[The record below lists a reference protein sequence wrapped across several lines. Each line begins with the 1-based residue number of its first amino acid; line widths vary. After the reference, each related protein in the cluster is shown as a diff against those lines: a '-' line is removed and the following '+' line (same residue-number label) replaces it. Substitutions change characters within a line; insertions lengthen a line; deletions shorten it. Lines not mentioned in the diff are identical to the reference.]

1 MPNAL
6 NQNSIAI
13 VFLSV
18 LALFVINSVLRIR
31 NIRDSLSKENSDNK
45 KTHLVFALISHGII
59 ILWMI
64 VIAFLFITTFLA
76 K

>member
-1 MPNAL
+1 MLNAL
-6 NQNSIAI
+6 NQFFTPV

-31 NIRDSLSKENSDNK
+31 SIRDDLSKENSDGR
-45 KTHLVFALISHGII
+45 KTYLVFALTSHGII

-64 VIAFLFITTFLA
+64 ILAFLFITKFLIR
-76 K
+76 